1 MLPDSQPQV
10 HVISGL
16 LAILGLSGD
25 IMCAG
30 TIWNAQVCADT
41 AGVGPDRV
49 KYKTKKSIWRSGR
62 ECLYF
67 PSARRPIISDGMVGF
82 SQFYFSSL
90 GEADFA
96 TTELSPAADGLLF
109 VGDVRL
115 DNRQELHKKNEVMIL
130 RALEVN
136 ACRFSPL
143 AMKAVSVM
151 RE

>member
-1 MLPDSQPQV
+1 MRGYCRSW
-10 HVISGL
+10 S
-16 LAILGLSGD
+16 
-25 IMCAG
+25 
-30 TIWNAQVCADT
+30 
-41 AGVGPDRV
+41 
-49 KYKTKKSIWRSGR
+49 RSGEIQDEEVYLAQR
-62 ECLYF
+62 EEMSVLPF
-67 PSARRPIISDGMVGF
+67 SSQAHFSEGMVGF

-136 ACRFSPL
+136 ACRFSPS